1 MSAMAAREARSG
13 TYAVYLLSLAAA
25 EDTEDQD
32 LLTGRSPKSL
42 NHKNVFWEESVKNV

>member
-32 LLTGRSPKSL
+32 LLAHWTITQVIKPQKCLLGGIC
-42 NHKNVFWEESVKNV
+42 